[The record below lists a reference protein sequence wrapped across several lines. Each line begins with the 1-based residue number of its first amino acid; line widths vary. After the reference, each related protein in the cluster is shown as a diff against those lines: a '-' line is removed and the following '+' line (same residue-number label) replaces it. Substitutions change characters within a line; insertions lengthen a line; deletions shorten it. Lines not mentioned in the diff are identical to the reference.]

1 MSAINVWNRNT
12 ERVADRLSRD
22 SEKVTVHCPIRNM
35 LRVGQDADRQAL
47 TLLRND
53 SNRLSPKRRTSV
65 GRNPGIQ
72 ENVRV
77 PNDFRLLVY
86 RSAASQQNYRPLD
99 LPNAPRG
106 PHFERWLSSEKA
118 GPVRRY
124 AELRPRSGRRRSVC
138 RTVHGPRSVPAQFRP
153 GSAGGPG

>member
-65 GRNPGIQ
+65 ARNPGIQ

-77 PNDFRLLVY
+77 PTFATCLSKCGLATELPAAGSSKCPARTTFRALAL
-86 RSAASQQNYRPLD
+86 
-99 LPNAPRG
+99 
-106 PHFERWLSSEKA
+106 
-118 GPVRRY
+118 
-124 AELRPRSGRRRSVC
+124 
-138 RTVHGPRSVPAQFRP
+138 
-153 GSAGGPG
+153 

>member
-12 ERVADRLSRD
+12 ERVADRLSGD

-65 GRNPGIQ
+65 GRNPGKR
-72 ENVRV
+72 ESAERLS
-77 PNDFRLLVY
+77 PTCLSKCGLATELPAAGSSKCPARTTFRALALV
-86 RSAASQQNYRPLD
+86 
-99 LPNAPRG
+99 
-106 PHFERWLSSEKA
+106 
-118 GPVRRY
+118 
-124 AELRPRSGRRRSVC
+124 
-138 RTVHGPRSVPAQFRP
+138 
-153 GSAGGPG
+153 